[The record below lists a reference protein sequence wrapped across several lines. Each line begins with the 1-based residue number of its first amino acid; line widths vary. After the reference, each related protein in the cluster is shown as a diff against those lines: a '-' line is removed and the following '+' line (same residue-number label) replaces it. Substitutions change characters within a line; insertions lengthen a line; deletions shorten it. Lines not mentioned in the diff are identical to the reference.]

1 IINKRLIM
9 EPISLASFSLAAILA
24 SLPVNG
30 EVVTKPTITTHI
42 SPAIAG
48 QWEID
53 LDSSITM
60 TKEAKARQAV
70 AKELK
75 QTKSDEP
82 EVTAGTEGGVL
93 VQSEKR
99 VLNIKPNTNNQL
111 TASAKKAN
119 QCRELYNFAA
129 DNEMWAVSGKEWT
142 YGRYLI
148 THREEGLPIIALKTV
163 YDNNEVDCSG
173 NQIDQTDEALIAF
186 LNHDGNQMQWCADP
200 DGNECFMNFNRVLP

>member
-1 IINKRLIM
+1 M

-30 EVVTKPTITTHI
+30 EVATKPTITTHI

-53 LDSSITM
+53 LDSSVTM
-60 TKEAKARQAV
+60 TKEAKARQAIS
-70 AKELK
+70 KDSQQK
-75 QTKSDEP
+75 KIDEP
-82 EVTAGTEGGVL
+82 KVTTGKEGGIL
-93 VQSEKR
+93 EQSEKR

-111 TASAKKAN
+111 MASAKKSN

-200 DGNECFMNFNRVLP
+200 DGNECFMNFHRVLP

>member
-1 IINKRLIM
+1 M
-9 EPISLASFSLAAILA
+9 EPISFASFSLAAILA

-30 EVVTKPTITTHI
+30 EAVSKPTITTHI

-53 LDSSITM
+53 LNSSITM
-60 TKEAKARQAV
+60 TKEAEARQA
-70 AKELK
+70 ASKD
-75 QTKSDEP
+75 KSQIKSNEP
-82 EVTAGTEGGVL
+82 KVDAGAGLLT
-93 VQSEKR
+93 QNEKR
-99 VLNIKPNTNNQL
+99 LINIQADTSKKL
-111 TASAKKAN
+111 IASAKKSA

-129 DNEMWAVSGKEWT
+129 DNEMWSVSGKEWT

-148 THREEGLPIIALKTV
+148 THREEGLPIIAIKTV

-173 NQIDQTDEALIAF
+173 SQIDQSNEALIAF

-200 DGNECFMNFNRVLP
+200 DGKECFMNFNRILP